1 MREDARTVAEYIEQ
15 RQIEGSSINQAL
27 KEQEKRRM
35 SDQTITQYDAHLGEM
50 SGDSVDRNFEDAQTI
65 SGEDIAPTP
74 APEDYI
80 KAVVSVFSQIDEQEY
95 DIAKLTSFEQVMV
108 GVMVRMFKL
117 MQEKQRGYGKSNI
130 SKAGLHGLFTR
141 ATDKIERA
149 KNIVGDPVEQVE
161 RVQEL
166 IRAHRLDP
174 TADTDANFID
184 NVAKIVNTQE
194 FAEESI
200 EDTLIDLANYGLIMY
215 MVQNDAW
222 GKDMEENQ

>member
-1 MREDARTVAEYIEQ
+1 MNDGVYGPARSGGVVNTYDTMTEDEVEASLSTE
-15 RQIEGSSINQAL
+15 
-27 KEQEKRRM
+27 
-35 SDQTITQYDAHLGEM
+35 SDIT
-50 SGDSVDRNFEDAQTI
+50 FEDAQTV

-80 KAVVSVFSQIDEQEY
+80 KAVVSVFGQIDEQGY
-95 DIAKLTSFEQVMV
+95 DLKDLTSFEQVMV

-149 KNIVGDPVEQVE
+149 KNIVGDPEQQVE
-161 RVQEL
+161 I
-166 IRAHRLDP
+166 IRDILKEKMPAEEM
-174 TADTDANFID
+174 TSEIDA
-184 NVAKIVNTQE
+184 IVNPATL
-194 FAEESI
+194 AEESV

-222 GKDMEENQ
+222 GKDMEESN

>member
-1 MREDARTVAEYIEQ
+1 
-15 RQIEGSSINQAL
+15 
-27 KEQEKRRM
+27 
-35 SDQTITQYDAHLGEM
+35 
-50 SGDSVDRNFEDAQTI
+50 
-65 SGEDIAPTP
+65 
-74 APEDYI
+74 
-80 KAVVSVFSQIDEQEY
+80 
-95 DIAKLTSFEQVMV
+95 
-108 GVMVRMFKL
+108 
-117 MQEKQRGYGKSNI
+117 
-130 SKAGLHGLFTR
+130 LFTR